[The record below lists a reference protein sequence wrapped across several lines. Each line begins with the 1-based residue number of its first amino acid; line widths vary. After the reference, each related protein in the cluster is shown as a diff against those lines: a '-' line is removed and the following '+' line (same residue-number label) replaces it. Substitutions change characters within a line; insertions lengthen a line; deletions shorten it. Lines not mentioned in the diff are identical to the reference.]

1 MEKNALLWYQIAGI
15 CFWSYLPCGLGSNY
29 TYHTTIS
36 ALSTSTCVSWNTNYC
51 SVNIN
56 MHYCN
61 TCTKISNFNA
71 DNELEPFVTGRIL
84 FPWTGVI
91 RFSHGE
97 PALPLA
103 KNINN
108 YITTTTITTITTT
121 TTTTITTTYYYHYY
135 YYYYSLF
142 IYIQCSV
149 CGSIRLLCLML
160 VSLCGH
166 CHVK

>member
-1 MEKNALLWYQIAGI
+1 MTLPPSSRLPSNSRIMSLTLNYCNYVIDFIRSISPFGKERITVVSNCRI

-84 FPWTGVI
+84 FLWTGASVHAPGCLSSWT
-91 RFSHGE
+91 RR
-97 PALPLA
+97 PATPA
-103 KNINN
+103 WR
-108 YITTTTITTITTT
+108 TV
-121 TTTTITTTYYYHYY
+121 
-135 YYYYSLF
+135 
-142 IYIQCSV
+142 SV
-149 CGSIRLLCLML
+149 PSNP
-160 VSLCGH
+160 
-166 CHVK
+166 